1 MYKKGE
7 NTGSNKTNREMTL
20 EKMDIRVSLSS
31 AEEELL
37 FDPRTSGGLLRS
49 VPDAQSAELLE
60 ALSAVGVQSAA
71 RVGEIIDGPAGITVV

>member
-1 MYKKGE
+1 MYKKSE

-37 FDPRTSGGLLRS
+37 FDPRVGCCVRFRMPSRQNFWMRFLLWGCNRPLGWGKS
-49 VPDAQSAELLE
+49 
-60 ALSAVGVQSAA
+60 
-71 RVGEIIDGPAGITVV
+71 